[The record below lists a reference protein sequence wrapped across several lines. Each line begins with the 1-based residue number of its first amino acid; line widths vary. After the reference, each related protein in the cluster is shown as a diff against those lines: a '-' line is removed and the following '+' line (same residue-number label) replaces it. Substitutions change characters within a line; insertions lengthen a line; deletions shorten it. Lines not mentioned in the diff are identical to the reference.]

1 MAMTDCRRDV
11 SGDGGCGGGGGGGGG
26 GIVVV
31 GEQYE
36 QYHPCWW

>member
-1 MAMTDCRRDV
+1 MTDCRRDV